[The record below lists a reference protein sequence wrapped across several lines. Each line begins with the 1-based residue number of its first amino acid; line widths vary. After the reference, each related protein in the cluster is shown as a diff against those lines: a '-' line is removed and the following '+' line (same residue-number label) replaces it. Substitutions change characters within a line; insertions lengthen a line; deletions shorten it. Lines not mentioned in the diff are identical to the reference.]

1 MNKQRIVNLIGIKK
15 DIFTKRLNLLDSPG
29 FYVIPV
35 NEDISETGA
44 IVADVKW
51 VTNGGIQIIVIS
63 DNYGNYLDLLFNG
76 KEFVR
81 LTDDGKV
88 PNWMP
93 YGHQVAGILSSY
105 VINGKTFRFEIFK
118 NDCEEQGE
126 LNVGDMINEIA
137 EKEPDVAKAIGLV
150 VKHIH
155 GTYSDKYAKGQ
166 DIIDTK
172 KMLYDKERGDFLNI
186 YQVNRYLQRYLT
198 KGSKKSHLIKDI
210 EKAIH
215 YLIFELT
222 RRIKMDDANEIEP
235 TV

>member
-1 MNKQRIVNLIGIKK
+1 MSREVINLIEDCNNEVSCNRLIKL
-15 DIFTKRLNLLDSPG
+15 TSPG
-29 FYVIPV
+29 VYIIPV
-35 NEDISETGA
+35 SKEISETGA
-44 IVADVKW
+44 IIANVKW
-51 VTNGGIQIIVIS
+51 VTNNGAQIIVIS
-63 DNYGNYLDLLFNG
+63 DNFANYLDLIFNG

-81 LTDDGKV
+81 LTEDGKV
-88 PNWMP
+88 PDWSE
-93 YGHQVAGILSSY
+93 YGQNRAGVLNSY
-105 VINGKTFRFEIFK
+105 IINSRAFGFVKFS
-118 NDCEEQGE
+118 NDDGE
-126 LNVGDMINEIA
+126 LSVRDMLNEIA

-150 VKHIH
+150 IKHIH

-222 RRIKMDDANEIEP
+222 RRIKVGDANEIEP